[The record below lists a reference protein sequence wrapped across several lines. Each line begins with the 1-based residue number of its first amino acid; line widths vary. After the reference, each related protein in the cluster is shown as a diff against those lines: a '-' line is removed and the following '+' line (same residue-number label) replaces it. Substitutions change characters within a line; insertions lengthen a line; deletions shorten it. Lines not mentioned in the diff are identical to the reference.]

1 MKSIVINAWTKEYL
15 LRLIVVACMTYPVIS
30 LAEMLISMRAA
41 SFFNVFITGCIW
53 VYLCLYTYAVIL
65 LCASVI
71 TWFLRSETL
80 KTVFIW
86 LKNNNDRFSAWM
98 KTPSEIRFKE

>member
-1 MKSIVINAWTKEYL
+1 MKSIVISPTMKEYI
-15 LRLIVVACMTYPVIS
+15 LRLMTVACMTYPAIYFV
-30 LAEMLISMRAA
+30 EVLIDARTPNY
-41 SFFNVFITGCIW
+41 FNVFITGCIW

-71 TWFLRSETL
+71 TGFLRSETL
-80 KTVFIW
+80 KAVFIW